1 MFSHI
6 ITFGSSLPEA
16 LGGQSLYTIIC
27 ERVLRSYE
35 VLRRNGETLFSST
48 APRLTKRGSPISMFL
63 VFMSHWA
70 VCERSHMTFGFREW
84 LPVSQRS
91 DLHLKSS
98 WHSVPNGTD
107 CQRLEYLLWF
117 VRISFHSVVAHVGI
131 MEVCNGC
138 GGSRNC
144 RNRPGEPCSTPD
156 NSCSALPCISP
167 RVVCRPPMNT
177 PSIAIK
183 MRFVDC
189 LKD

>member
-1 MFSHI
+1 VAAGTRFEEE
-6 ITFGSSLPEA
+6 SLVPGASTGHDIKQTA
-16 LGGQSLYTIIC
+16 LVGPTKFFAKT
-27 ERVLRSYE
+27 ERRP
-35 VLRRNGETLFSST
+35 FSST

-117 VRISFHSVVAHVGI
+117 FRISFHSVVAHVGI